1 MAELIEALTA
11 GMLWVAPCVLLAAL
25 VDRAKTGSFGT
36 GLLIAYPLFFGFQV
50 LLAKLLGAAGML
62 TPPAMRIAYGVAI
75 AACAIMYVGRH
86 GARVPAWWGGL
97 RRPVHLDDDTRL
109 VRRIVLGTVLAVLAA
124 LTLYTLVIP
133 VRIWDA
139 LAYHMPMVASYVQ
152 NASLDVWPAQDLRQ
166 IYRVNAGELQM
177 LNVALLAR
185 SDAWVE
191 LPNLL
196 ALVVVLLATFHLA
209 ALVLP
214 GGALPYIAVA
224 LVLTA
229 PQIVVGAG
237 SEKNDLMFTAVLL
250 GAFYWTIRAGAAS
263 AGRPGLF
270 LALAGLAAALAAGT
284 KVIGLNVLGA
294 LGILVVVLT
303 VRRRLRPGHVALF
316 VGVAALALLLV
327 AGDVYW
333 RNFSRAV
340 VPVGIAPGEVHFT
353 IGFANLTQA
362 FRFYV
367 VELGLRR
374 LVTPQIFDHDFL
386 HYGYLFPLLVLAG
399 SAAAIRQVWRRQ
411 YAPAALVL
419 VSALL
424 FLSIIA
430 VRRPINWDQR
440 FMIWLV
446 PTLAILALTLARGTQ
461 PRLLLVLT
469 SVAATLGLVN
479 TALTLT
485 NEGDAIF
492 TRSVQH
498 FFQTGTLARYI
509 DVPHQQFESR
519 ADGYDVLDR
528 KAMPADSILYA
539 GSEDAWMY
547 PAWGGRFTRHVEGV
561 WDAEHAAS
569 QVASRQFRFVVIET
583 STAREIRDAMER
595 QASATGYETLVSA
608 PHRLIMI
615 RDGAAP
621 DRVVT
626 PRQE

>member
-1 MAELIEALTA
+1 MAELIEALMA
-11 GMLWVAPCVLLAAL
+11 GMLWVAPCILLAAL
-25 VDRAKTGSFGT
+25 VDRALTGSIGT
-36 GLLIAYPLFFGFQV
+36 GLLVAYPLFFGFQV
-50 LLAKLLGAAGML
+50 LLAKLLGAAGLL
-62 TPPAMRIAYGVAI
+62 TTPAMRIVYGVAI
-75 AACAIMYVGRH
+75 AACAVLYLRRH
-86 GARVPAWWGGL
+86 GARFPAWWGAL
-97 RRPVHLDDDTRL
+97 RGPVDLDDETRW
-109 VRRIVLGTVLAVLAA
+109 VRGIVLGTALAVLAA
-124 LTLYTLVIP
+124 LMLYTLVIP

-166 IYRVNAGELQM
+166 VYRVNGGELQM

-209 ALVLP
+209 ALALP
-214 GGALPYIAVA
+214 GGALPYLAVA

-237 SEKNDLMFTAVLL
+237 SEKNDLIFTAALL
-250 GAFYWTIRAGAAS
+250 GGFYWTIRAGAAS

-270 LALAGLAAALAAGT
+270 LALAALAGALAAGT

-294 LGILVVVLT
+294 LGILVVFLA

-333 RNFSRAV
+333 RNLNRAV
-340 VPVGIAPGEVHFT
+340 VPVGIAPGEVYFT
-353 IGFANLTQA
+353 MGLANLTQA

-367 VELGLRR
+367 FELGFRR
-374 LVTPQIFDHDFL
+374 LAAPQIFDHDFL
-386 HYGYLFPLLVLAG
+386 HYGYLFPVLLLAG
-399 SAAAIRQVWRRQ
+399 IAAAIRQVWRRH
-411 YAPAALVL
+411 YAPSALVL

-430 VRRPINWDQR
+430 VRLPIRWDQR

-446 PTLAILALTLARGTQ
+446 PTLAILALSLARRVNG
-461 PRLLLVLT
+461 RHLLILT

-485 NEGDAIF
+485 NEGDGIF
-492 TRSVQH
+492 TRSAQH

-509 DVPHQQFESR
+509 DVPHRQFQSR
-519 ADGYDVLDR
+519 ADGYKVLDR
-528 KAMPADSILYA
+528 EAMPADSILYA

-547 PAWGGRFTRHVEGV
+547 PAWGERFTRRVEGV

-626 PRQE
+626 TRQE